1 MLFQSK
7 LDSTEVLISKALFD
21 SNIFHDELVFVNKMA
36 KEHGD
41 INEEIKNLKVQQ
53 LKKDFKIFIK
63 QCYLIVWRLEKRQKV
78 KSQRLKR

>member
-21 SNIFHDELVFVNKMA
+21 LNIFHDELVFVNKMA

-41 INEEIKNLKVQQ
+41 INEEIKNLK
-53 LKKDFKIFIK
+53 
-63 QCYLIVWRLEKRQKV
+63 
-78 KSQRLKR
+78 S

>member
-1 MLFQSK
+1 MLLQSK

-41 INEEIKNLKVQQ
+41 INEEIKNLKSST
-53 LKKDFKIFIK
+53 IK
-63 QCYLIVWRLEKRQKV
+63 ERF
-78 KSQRLKR
+78 